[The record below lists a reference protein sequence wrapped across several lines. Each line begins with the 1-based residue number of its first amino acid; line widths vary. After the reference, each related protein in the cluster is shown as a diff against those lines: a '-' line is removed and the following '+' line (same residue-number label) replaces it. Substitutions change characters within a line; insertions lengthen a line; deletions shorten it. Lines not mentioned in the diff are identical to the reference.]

1 MISSTRFCGLILAVS
16 LFLAAAPPPA
26 WSGSV
31 DLSSLDRFKL
41 LREVFKHVQND
52 YYKKDIKEEDL
63 LTGSIRGIL
72 SALDD
77 PYTRYVEPR
86 PFGEMQKNQEGEF
99 EGVGIVITVRDR
111 MLTVVSPI
119 DGTPAHKAGIQS
131 GDRLLKIDGAETGK
145 MTLQQAVDKIRG
157 VKGTTV
163 IITIWNERMKNPKD
177 VPVVRDK
184 IPVVTVKH
192 SMVHEDVGY
201 VRLSQFVET
210 TADDLEKA
218 LHEFEQKGVR
228 GIILDL
234 RDNPGGLLQS
244 AVDVSRKFLGKAP
257 VITVKSR
264 DGKTMTLSS
273 YYQAHKNLPLV
284 VLQSP
289 GSASSSEIV
298 AGAIQDNRRGLLLGL
313 KSFGKG
319 VIQTVYNMKNG
330 GGLILT
336 TAWYFT
342 PSGRSIHEK
351 GIPPDILLE
360 PKPLTADQMTDIYD
374 PNSHFEKEDEDV
386 VRPEPDPRMETWK
399 KYGVKSYDRQLIHA
413 IEILRGE
420 RQPGMLLWDETVY
433 PEEKVTAEA
442 ISGPKAH

>member
-1 MISSTRFCGLILAVS
+1 MSSAARLLLLVCLVTLCAVS
-16 LFLAAAPPPA
+16 AVPA
-26 WSGSV
+26 GAGSV

-41 LREVFKHVQND
+41 LREVFRHVQED
-52 YYKKDIKEEDL
+52 YYKKDVKEEDL

-72 SALDD
+72 GALDD
-77 PYTRYVEPR
+77 PYTRYVEPK

-131 GDRLLKIDGAETGK
+131 GDRVLKIDGTDTGNL
-145 MTLQQAVDKIRG
+145 TLQQAVDKIRG

-163 IITIWNERMKNPKD
+163 ILTVWNERMKSPRD

-192 SMVHEDVGY
+192 SLVHEDVGY

-257 VITVKSR
+257 VVTVKSR

-273 YYQAHKNLPLV
+273 YYQAHKNLPLI
-284 VLQSP
+284 VLQNP

-298 AGAIQDNRRGLLLGL
+298 AGAIQDNRRGLLLGM

-319 VIQTVYNMKNG
+319 VIQTVFNLKNG

-351 GIPPDILLE
+351 GIEPDILLE
-360 PKPLTADQMTDIYD
+360 PQPLTADQMTDIYD
-374 PNSHFEKEDEDV
+374 ANAHFAKDDPDV
-386 VRPEPDPRMETWK
+386 EAPAADPRQETWK
-399 KYGVKSYDRQLIHA
+399 KYGVKSYDRQLIQA

-420 RQPGMLLWDETVY
+420 RQPGLLIWDDGVY
-433 PEEKVTAEA
+433 PEEKVTAVAVPET
-442 ISGPKAH
+442 KAH